1 MDPAFVNLLQL
12 IAYIGMTIGLV
23 GTVVP
28 ILPGPILIW
37 LSALV
42 WAWADGFERVGW
54 PTLVVM
60 GLLALAAMT
69 SNLLLSV
76 MGARQGGASWRGL
89 IVASLGAIAGFLIF
103 NFIGGLVGAVLGL
116 WGWEAYK
123 RGGDWRNSWRAS
135 RGIIL
140 GYLLSAVLQ
149 FTLAVL
155 MLALFAWQAFYMG

>member
-1 MDPAFVNLLQL
+1 
-12 IAYIGMTIGLV
+12 
-23 GTVVP
+23 
-28 ILPGPILIW
+28 
-37 LSALV
+37 
-42 WAWADGFERVGW
+42 
-54 PTLVVM
+54 M

-69 SNLLLSV
+69 SNLLLSAL
-76 MGARQGGASWRGL
+76 GARQGGASWRGL
-89 IVASLGAIAGFLIF
+89 IVASLGAIAGFLVF

-123 RGGDWRNSWRAS
+123 RGGDWRSSWRAS

-155 MLALFAWQAFYMG
+155 MLALFAWQAFYTG